1 MWLGLSALATLERIA
16 DNVWRRVI
24 MRTIMSA
31 LLGLSVI
38 AGLSASVSA
47 ADWDCKVTR
56 WNDSIPGQHPIF
68 VCPDG
73 KTVG

>member
-47 ADWDCKVTR
+47 ADCKVTR

>member
-1 MWLGLSALATLERIA
+1 
-16 DNVWRRVI
+16 

-31 LLGLSVI
+31 LLSLSVLAGVSGSAI
-38 AGLSASVSA
+38 AA
-47 ADWDCKVTR
+47 DCKVKG
-56 WNDSIPGQHPIF
+56 WSESEPGQHPIF